1 MHKEEAMSR
10 ITRRAILAA
19 GAALFAAPALHAQ
32 SAFPNKPLRIIVPY
46 PPGGVTDLMGRLAAE
61 AMGRHLGQTVV
72 VENRAGAGGNIGAK
86 VAAQA
91 EPDGYTLFL
100 ATMATQGV
108 NPVLYPDPS
117 FDARRDLI
125 GVGMMADMPN
135 VLVCNPRRWN
145 PASAQEAIA
154 RIRAEPG
161 KILFGSVGNGSSSH
175 LSQAMLTRMAGL
187 EVVHVP
193 YRGSSPAVAAMM
205 AGDLDLLFDASATS
219 GPHITAGTLKGLA
232 ITMNRRIESLPDI
245 PTLEEAGVRGYHLSV
260 WNGVLT
266 QARVPRPILARLQDA
281 FGKSMDAAMLQR
293 LRANFTEPLVIAP
306 DQLQPWLNED
316 AERWARI
323 ARDSAIRPD

>member
-1 MHKEEAMSR
+1 MPVT
-10 ITRRAILAA
+10 TRRSALAGGA
-19 GAALFAAPALHAQ
+19 GLFAAPAVHAQ
-32 SAFPNKPLRIIVPY
+32 AAFPNKPLRMIVPY

-91 EPDGYTLFL
+91 EPDGYTMLL

-108 NPVLYPDPS
+108 NPVLYPDAS
-117 FDARRDLI
+117 FDPRRDLA

-135 VLVCNPRRWN
+135 VMVCNPRRWN
-145 PASAQEAIA
+145 PANAREAIA
-154 RIRAEPG
+154 RIKAEPG

-175 LSQAMLTRMAGL
+175 LSQVMLTRMAGL

-193 YRGSSPAVAAMM
+193 YRGSSPAVAAMI

-219 GPHITAGTLKGLA
+219 GPHIQAGTLKGLA

-245 PTLEEAGVRGYHLSV
+245 PTLEEAGVAGYHLSV

-266 QARVPRPILARLQDA
+266 QPRVPRQVLAQLQDA
-281 FGKSMDAAMLQR
+281 FGKSMDATMLQR
-293 LRANFTEPLVIAP
+293 LRANFTEPLIIPP
-306 DQLQPWLNED
+306 DRLQPWLNED
-316 AERWARI
+316 AERWVRI
-323 ARDSAIRPD
+323 AREANIRPD